1 MKSIQTSPLAKSLP
15 PIAARLD
22 LAQDW
27 GRKEVL
33 RLIAQ
38 IQKRQAI
45 QKLKRVRLEPR
56 RA

>member
-1 MKSIQTSPLAKSLP
+1 MKSIQTSPLAKSLR

-27 GRKEVL
+27 GRKDVL

-45 QKLKRVRLEPR
+45 QKLKRVRP
-56 RA
+56 